1 VADATACLNWLAAP
15 DPRLDMIQETLDAI
29 VKDGHRTGD
38 VIQRIRQLATRSAP
52 PRVRLDLNDVV
63 RDVIP
68 LMRAELHGH
77 EVALVLDLAAD
88 LPLVLGD
95 RVQLQQ
101 VVLNLVMNAIEAMAG
116 VTDRPRELRIGSARP
131 DWDHVTVTVQDTG
144 VGIDRSMLDR
154 LFTAFFTTKPGGMG
168 MGLSI
173 SRSIIEAHGG
183 WLSAAANLPHGA
195 IFQFSLAID
204 CGVAEGVHIA
214 RVAGAA
220 P

>member
-1 VADATACLNWLAAP
+1 V
-15 DPRLDMIQETLDAI
+15 
-29 VKDGHRTGD
+29 
-38 VIQRIRQLATRSAP
+38 
-52 PRVRLDLNDVV
+52 
-63 RDVIP
+63 
-68 LMRAELHGH
+68 RAELHGH
-77 EVALVLDLAAD
+77 EVALVLDLAAN

-131 DWDHVTVTVQDTG
+131 DRDHVTVTVQDTG
-144 VGIDRSMLDR
+144 VGIDESESMLDR

-204 CGVAEGVHIA
+204 SGVADVVQVA
-214 RVAGAA
+214 RVSDAA